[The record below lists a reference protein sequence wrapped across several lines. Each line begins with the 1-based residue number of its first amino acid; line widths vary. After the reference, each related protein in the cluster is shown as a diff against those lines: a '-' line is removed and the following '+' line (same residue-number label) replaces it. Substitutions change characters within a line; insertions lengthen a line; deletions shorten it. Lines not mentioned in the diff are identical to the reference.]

1 MKLSNIKK
9 EEIIEVYINNNVSRQ
24 VAANHFG
31 ISLSGF
37 KSLLKKYGIRKSDDM
52 VVKCR
57 EETCTEKY
65 GVTNYTKT
73 KEYLE
78 KTIATSME
86 KYGVPN
92 VSQLDE
98 TKEKVKQTNKEHFG
112 VDYSMQSKE
121 VLEKRRMAF
130 QKNYGVDNPMY
141 SKDVLEKRRLVYQKN
156 YGVDNPAQ
164 SEAVKAKMRET
175 NLLRYGEEYAVNSD
189 YVKNKVKATLKE
201 KYNINSIGEFNQKIF
216 DTREEFLLK
225 NKGKSISEIAR
236 EYDCAN
242 FTIYHFIH
250 ANNLESKFINQ
261 DKSKSSYEKIIYENL
276 SDLGIENINRSNRT
290 VLDGQEIDI
299 YIPDRNLGIEFN
311 GNFWHS
317 SLYKENDYHLAKSLL
332 AESKGVTLLHIFEN
346 EWNADE
352 KNMMAL
358 INNFLYIAAPA
369 LGITIDDQNNV
380 YCNGDRIMTLSIK
393 DFIAEPIDIDYRYS
407 LRDVFSSSV
416 FKEHLVSNNLSLKL
430 DYAKALHCFLDDSY
444 ALIDSTAPN
453 KLYEYCGYD
462 LFNCGYRIYCVED
475 NWRMNYL
482 SRRGISALN
491 E

>member
-1 MKLSNIKK
+1 MKPSDIKK
-9 EEIIEVYINNNVSRQ
+9 EEVIEVYINNNMSRQ
-24 VAANHFG
+24 AAADHFG

-37 KSLLKKYGIRKSDDM
+37 KSLLKKYEIRKANDM

-92 VSQLDE
+92 ISQLDE
-98 TKEKVKQTNKEHFG
+98 TKEKVKQTNREHFG

-121 VLEKRRMAF
+121 VLEKRRIT
-130 QKNYGVDNPMY
+130 
-141 SKDVLEKRRLVYQKN
+141 YQKN
-156 YGVDNPAQ
+156 YGVDNSTQSEVVKAKMRETNLLRYGTENAAQ
-164 SEAVKAKMRET
+164 SEVVKAKMRET

-201 KYNINSIGEFNQKIF
+201 KYNVNSFGEFNQKIF
-216 DTREEFLLK
+216 DNRKEFLLK

-242 FTIYHFIH
+242 ATIYHFIH
-250 ANNLESKFINQ
+250 ANNLESEFINQ

-276 SDLGIENINRSNRT
+276 SDLGIENINRSNRS

-299 YIPDRNLGIEFN
+299 YLPNRNLGIEFN

-352 KNMMAL
+352 KNMMSL
-358 INNFLYIAAPA
+358 INNFVYIAAPA
-369 LGITIDDQNNV
+369 LGINIDDQNNV
-380 YCNGDRIMTLSIK
+380 YCNGDRIMTLSVENS
-393 DFIAEPIDIDYRYS
+393 IAVPINIDYRYS
-407 LRDVFSSSV
+407 LRDVFASPV
-416 FKEHLVSNNLSLKL
+416 FKEHLASNNLSLKL
-430 DYAKALHCFLDDSY
+430 DYAKALHYFLDDSY
-444 ALIDSTAPN
+444 ALINSTAPN

-475 NWRMNYL
+475 NWCMNYL
-482 SRRGISALN
+482 LCRGINTLN